1 MTSVVGDAME
11 NHYKQHRRP
20 AKCVRCQWAKNRLKW
35 EPQLPV
41 LLPGWASSST
51 VSAEVARL
59 GSTWVC
65 ITGRDSTCRFACT
78 ACGEVQALH
87 GQPNIQTF
95 QRHQT
100 TSVHRHAVFKIIDS
114 KAIGPT
120 GVPVLGAPSHEYFV
134 RVWEAG
140 TPEDIPG
147 IGSRNK
153 IDKMLDIFLKLLNV
167 ATVHLLALRTP
178 SHYFE
183 MHHKGFWLSVLC
195 FAIVS

>member
-1 MTSVVGDAME
+1 M
-11 NHYKQHRRP
+11 
-20 AKCVRCQWAKNRLKW
+20 
-35 EPQLPV
+35 
-41 LLPGWASSST
+41 
-51 VSAEVARL
+51 
-59 GSTWVC
+59 
-65 ITGRDSTCRFACT
+65 
-78 ACGEVQALH
+78 H

-120 GVPVLGAPSHEYFV
+120 GVPVLGAPSHEDFV

-153 IDKMLDIFLKLLNV
+153 IDKMLDCIFEAVERRHRALARAADTITLFLDASQGLLVIRALFCDRKLNQNHVLMGLNRDQGSDKDNRRV
-167 ATVHLLALRTP
+167 FP
-178 SHYFE
+178 S
-183 MHHKGFWLSVLC
+183 
-195 FAIVS
+195 A